1 MNRAENIITTKKITR
16 RDAAEFLAAAHASRE
31 LHQTWVDVP
40 QTPTAFRRY
49 ATEMRTESDMAYLV
63 RRIDTG
69 QLAGVIELR
78 DIFMGDFC
86 NAYVIYYAF
95 AGHTGQ
101 GFMAEALKRIIRI
114 AFTRLKL
121 HRLEANIQPDNHAS
135 LALATV
141 CGFNKEGY
149 SPKFLRKGGQWR
161 DHERWA
167 LLNTGE

>member
-1 MNRAENIITTKKITR
+1 MNRADNTVIIKKITR
-16 RDAAEFLAAAHASRE
+16 RDATEFLAAARASRE
-31 LHQTWVDVP
+31 LHQTWVEVP
-40 QTPTAFRRY
+40 QTAKAFRRY
-49 ATEMRTESDMAYLV
+49 AAEMRTESDIAYLI
-63 RRIDTG
+63 RRVDTG

-101 GFMAEALKRIIRI
+101 GFMTEALKRIIRI

-121 HRLEANIQPDNHAS
+121 HRLEAYIQPDNHAS